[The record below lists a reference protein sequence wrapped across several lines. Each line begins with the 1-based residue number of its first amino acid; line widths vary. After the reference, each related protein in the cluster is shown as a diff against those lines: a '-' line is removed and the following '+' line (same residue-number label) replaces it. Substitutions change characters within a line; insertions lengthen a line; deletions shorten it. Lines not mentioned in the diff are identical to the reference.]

1 MKKFF
6 GTLICT
12 EAFLTTYKAIKTDD
26 KQEKKELAV
35 KAVAYAALGLVI
47 LKWK

>member
-6 GTLICT
+6 GTLICA
-12 EAFLTTYKAIKTDD
+12 EAILTTCKLIKSDD
-26 KQEKKELAV
+26 REERKELAV

-47 LKWK
+47 LK